1 MVSPK
6 MEKDAEVVGV
16 ITDRFVCPL
25 NPSIQRTNVW
35 WALGMPVQCPP
46 TNKKNFQRAMQQP
59 AAAAAAC
66 CFLPLNS
73 VTRLQRQ
80 LSLKY
85 KIKQLAKYE
94 RLFFFWVLF

>member
-1 MVSPK
+1 MSGLG
-6 MEKDAEVVGV
+6 DASAV
-16 ITDRFVCPL
+16 
-25 NPSIQRTNVW
+25 
-35 WALGMPVQCPP
+35 P
-46 TNKKNFQRAMQQP
+46 TNQQKKLSKGHA

-73 VTRLQRQ
+73 VTRLKGQ

-94 RLFFFWVLF
+94 RLFFFSGSFLC